1 MITFEQLK
9 EVLIQSEVE
18 IQSDNESLS
27 GEEYAE
33 IMTWFSTDINDA
45 KTLLD
50 IVRVYENKSGFETFD
65 AFAYVIN
72 TLMATATVD

>member
-18 IQSDNESLS
+18 IQSFNDSLS
-27 GEEYAE
+27 GEEYAKTITE
-33 IMTWFSTDINDA
+33 FSTDINDA

-50 IVRVYENKSGFETFD
+50 IVRVYENKSGFETYD
-65 AFAYVIN
+65 AFAYVVN
-72 TLMATATVD
+72 TLMATATLD

>member
-18 IQSDNESLS
+18 IQSFNDSLS

-33 IMTWFSTDINDA
+33 TITEFSTDVNDA

-50 IVRVYENKSGFETFD
+50 IVRVYENKSGFETYD
-65 AFAYVIN
+65 AFAYIVN
-72 TLMATATVD
+72 TLMATATLD

>member
-18 IQSDNESLS
+18 IQSFNDSLS

-33 IMTWFSTDINDA
+33 TITEFSTDINDA

-50 IVRVYENKSGFETFD
+50 IVRVYENKSGFETYD
-65 AFAYVIN
+65 AFAYVVN
-72 TLMATATVD
+72 TLMATATLD